1 LFTVSVET
9 SGVSPSRAEGATI
22 EATSA
27 TVDNM
32 NKAAAWSVRG
42 VGRET
47 REIAEEAAR
56 RAGMSLG
63 DWLDE
68 VVAEQAAEQGVSA
81 DDWDENEKLD
91 AIGDRLS
98 RLSRR
103 ERAPAAAPREADEER
118 RAPRPER
125 RRFGP
130 EARRSQDLLE
140 AAADRDADD
149 ELDANDD
156 RLSRLSRRER
166 PRGARLDVGEERPAP
181 SFERKR
187 SGEEIRRTRRPL
199 EADAHDRDDEDKL
212 GAIGDRLSQ
221 LSSRERARGTN
232 RQNGGEETSP
242 PRPAPK
248 PSVEEARRAEELLEA
263 AAAKFETR
271 AAKTE
276 ERTAK
281 AFESVAS
288 WIEQSQQDRAQERAT
303 LQSVAEKLTAIEQ
316 RSVRGAERP
325 PAPPSR
331 GALRGDDAGADIDKR
346 LSALA
351 RRVAAPERSRIELRR
366 RDERPRIDVRDS
378 VAQIARRQAE
388 LDLRETSARQF
399 STPKSAPRDF
409 GVEPTPTSLRTPEA
423 EVRPISRAPP
433 TDGANVASTEETL
446 RKEIAA
452 LVARV
457 ERLRGDEGERTP
469 SPTDAEDLRAGL
481 AAMSRSLA
489 ALAPRNASVALEG
502 AVGDFGQR
510 LDAARKAGASDRLV
524 APVESMLDQVRE
536 TLRDHDPRNAAEGL
550 EREIRALGGKVDA
563 LARAT
568 VSPEVFER
576 LRGQTEE
583 VRKMLAEAALR
594 PVPVERLERQIGEL
608 ADRVERLV
616 TSPTPHADMAR
627 VIEAL
632 SEARSQIERSTPAA
646 ALNSIERRLEQLAA
660 RMDDALERPPTIDA
674 RPLEDLARRIE
685 SVRFSVERQAEQRP
699 DAAKLEAALNDIN
712 SKLDRP
718 QVAALDS
725 KALTVTLQDLTAR
738 LEEAIR
744 RPASST
750 PFDVRPLEDLA
761 RRIEGVRATVERQAD
776 FRPHAV
782 KLEAALSDINS
793 KLDRPPA
800 AGGDSK
806 ALASALQELTARL
819 EEVFRRS
826 ASSTN
831 FDPRPIEDLARRLEA
846 VRATLERQGD
856 FRPHAVKLE
865 AALSDINSK
874 LDRPSADGADAKAM
888 MVALQDQMA
897 RLEEAFRRPAPIP
910 NFDARPLEELARR
923 IEGVRATVERQADF
937 RPHAA
942 KLEAALSDINSK
954 LDRAPA
960 AANSPALTST
970 LQDLTSR
977 LEDAFRGPAAA
988 ANFDPRALENM
999 SRQID
1004 DLRATIERA
1013 TDFLPDSGKLDSA
1026 LADISAKLDRQAF
1039 SPADVHALTGALQ
1052 DLGERQVEIDTTP
1065 IEAMLRDLGEKF
1077 AASTAPVAI
1086 DTSPIERMLS
1096 RVDAKL
1102 DAVARLPMDVRPLE
1116 DAVREL
1122 HEKLDLQDAPRIDAR
1137 VIEEAAELLAKRL
1150 DRRDGSGV
1158 DTEALVN
1165 QISEIHGRL
1174 DALNSTAESNAALE
1188 RTVAELL
1195 DELEAT
1201 RKTLQSSAS
1210 APNGG
1215 APVNGD
1221 IAELRAEQANSDR
1234 RMQTRLADVQDI
1246 LERLVGRLGRIENEV
1261 GRADEDEPA
1270 PQRSAPTFATRPT
1283 MRDARASAEASDA
1296 ALRSIPDRIPR
1307 PSAREG
1313 IGATPRG
1320 ASANSP
1326 DGANFLL
1333 EPGRPAPRKSDAEID
1348 PPPSVRNSGINAH
1361 IAAAR
1366 RAAQAALLDS
1376 ASKTEDALTSRA
1388 KAPKAGSRGSP
1399 LVQAQEFF
1407 AARRRPIL
1415 LGVAF
1420 LAIVTTLAVVGL
1432 RGGSRPQPVQKSEL
1446 PATVGSPAP
1455 ASVASVPRDGAASNA
1470 PPRVDYSPVGSLA
1483 PAPAPL
1489 PSARRPAPV
1498 DMVAALPAG
1507 MSPTLRDAA
1516 NAGDPGAETELALR
1530 YLEARGLPR
1539 DPKIAARWFEQAAT
1553 QGLPIAQYRL
1563 GALYEKGTG
1572 VTRDTQLA
1580 RSWYMK
1586 AANAGNA
1593 RAMHNLAVLD
1603 AEDGGTGKPDYAE
1616 AAQWFR
1622 RAGELGVRDSQFNL
1636 GVLYG
1641 RGLGVP
1647 QDLQQSWLWFSLAS
1661 RQGDLDAAKKRD
1673 EVASKLDSKGM
1684 AAATKALTEFKER
1697 APEPSANDAPAPA
1710 GGWEARTD
1718 APQSGRQPAP
1728 SARAPISLNSVHS

>member
-27 TVDNM
+27 TVDEM

-81 DDWDENEKLD
+81 DDWNENEKLD
-91 AIGDRLS
+91 AIGERLS

-103 ERAPAAAPREADEER
+103 ERAPAAATRDADEER
-118 RAPRPER
+118 RAARPER
-125 RRFGP
+125 KRFAQ
-130 EARRSQDLLE
+130 EARRAQDFSE
-140 AAADRDADD
+140 VEPDDRDADD
-149 ELDANDD
+149 DDTDD
-156 RLSRLSRRER
+156 RMSRLSGRER
-166 PRGARLDVGEERPAP
+166 PRGATRRDVGEDRRSPP
-181 SFERKR
+181 PQRKR
-187 SGEEIRRTRRPL
+187 GGEETRRERSPL
-199 EADAHDRDDEDKL
+199 DAEAHDRDDDDKL
-212 GAIGDRLSQ
+212 EAIGDRLSQ
-221 LSSRERARGTN
+221 LTSRERARGTN
-232 RQNGGEETSP
+232 RRDGGEETS
-242 PRPAPK
+242 APK

-263 AAAKFETR
+263 AVAKFETR

-281 AFESVAS
+281 AFETVAS
-288 WIEQSQQDRAQERAT
+288 WIEQSQEDRAQERAT
-303 LQSVAEKLTAIEQ
+303 LQSVAEKLTAIER

-325 PAPPSR
+325 PAPPPFR
-331 GALRGDDAGADIDKR
+331 GAPRGDDAGADIDKR

-351 RRVAAPERSRIELRR
+351 RRVAAPERSRIEPRR
-366 RDERPRIDVRDS
+366 RDERPRIDVHDS
-378 VAQIARRQAE
+378 VAQIARRRAE
-388 LDLRETSARQF
+388 LDSRETLARQF
-399 STPKSAPRDF
+399 STPRNAPRDF
-409 GVEPTPTSLRTPEA
+409 GFDPAPTGLRTPEA
-423 EVRPISRAPP
+423 EVRPTVRASP
-433 TDGANVASTEETL
+433 TDGANVASAEEAL
-446 RKEIAA
+446 RREIAA
-452 LVARV
+452 LIARV
-457 ERLRGDEGERTP
+457 DRLRADDGERTP
-469 SPTDAEDLRAGL
+469 SPTDAQDLRAGL

-536 TLRDHDPRNAAEGL
+536 TLRDHDPRTAAEGL
-550 EREIRALGGKVDA
+550 EREIRALGGKVEA

-608 ADRVERLV
+608 ADRVERLA
-616 TSPTPHADMAR
+616 TSPTPHADTAR

-660 RMDDALERPPTIDA
+660 RMDDALERPRTIDS

-685 SVRFSVERQAEQRP
+685 S
-699 DAAKLEAALNDIN
+699 
-712 SKLDRP
+712 
-718 QVAALDS
+718 
-725 KALTVTLQDLTAR
+725 
-738 LEEAIR
+738 
-744 RPASST
+744 
-750 PFDVRPLEDLA
+750 
-761 RRIEGVRATVERQAD
+761 VRATVERQAD
-776 FRPHAV
+776 FRPHAA

-793 KLDRPPA
+793 KLDRPSA
-800 AGGDSK
+800 AGGGDSK

-831 FDPRPIEDLARRLEA
+831 FDPRPIEDLARRIEA
-846 VRATLERQGD
+846 MRATLERQTD

-874 LDRPSADGADAKAM
+874 LDRPSADGADAKAL

-897 RLEEAFRRPAPIP
+897 RLEESFRRPPPIP

-954 LDRAPA
+954 LDRAPSA
-960 AANSPALTST
+960 SNSSALTST

-988 ANFDPRALENM
+988 AKFDPGPLDNM

-1004 DLRATIERA
+1004 DLRATIERT
-1013 TDFLPDSGKLDSA
+1013 TDYLPDAGKLDSA
-1026 LADISAKLDRQAF
+1026 LADIGAKLDRQAF

-1052 DLGERQVEIDTTP
+1052 DLASRIDQGSGSIVDTGSIERILRSLGERPVEVDTTP
-1065 IEAMLRDLGEKF
+1065 IEAMLRDLGERF
-1077 AASTAPVAI
+1077 AASTAPVAV

-1116 DAVREL
+1116 HAVREL
-1122 HEKLDLQDAPRIDAR
+1122 HEKLDLRDAPRIDSR

-1150 DRRDGSGV
+1150 DLRDGSGV
-1158 DTEALVN
+1158 DTEALVS

-1174 DALNSTAESNAALE
+1174 DALNSNAESNAALE

-1195 DELEAT
+1195 DELEVT

-1215 APVNGD
+1215 APVSSD
-1221 IAELRAEQANSDR
+1221 IAELRAEQTNSDR
-1234 RMQTRLADVQDI
+1234 RMQARLADVQDI
-1246 LERLVGRLGRIENEV
+1246 LERLVGRLGRVEDEV
-1261 GRADEDEPA
+1261 GRADVDEPA
-1270 PQRSAPTFATRPT
+1270 PQRSAPTFASRPAMRHTR
-1283 MRDARASAEASDA
+1283 AGAEASDA

-1307 PSAREG
+1307 PTAREG
-1313 IGATPRG
+1313 IGAPPRG
-1320 ASANSP
+1320 AAANSP
-1326 DGANFLL
+1326 DGVNFLL
-1333 EPGRPAPRKSDAEID
+1333 EPGRPPPRKSDEEID
-1348 PPPSVRNSGINAH
+1348 TPPSVRNSGINAH

-1376 ASKTEDALTSRA
+1376 ASKTEDASTSRA

-1399 LVQAQEFF
+1399 LAQAQEFF

-1415 LGVAF
+1415 LGIAF

-1432 RGGSRPQPVQKSEL
+1432 RGGSRPQALQKSEL
-1446 PATVGSPAP
+1446 PAPVASPAP
-1455 ASVASVPRDGAASNA
+1455 APVASVPRDGGASNA
-1470 PPRVDYSPVGSLA
+1470 SPKVDYSPVGSLA
-1483 PAPAPL
+1483 AAPTPL
-1489 PSARRPAPV
+1489 ASVRRPAPA

-1507 MSPTLRDAA
+1507 VSPTLRDAA

-1572 VTRDTQLA
+1572 VTRDIQLA

-1603 AEDGGTGKPDYAE
+1603 AEDGGMGKPDYAE

-1647 QDLQQSWLWFSLAS
+1647 QDLEQSWLWFSLAS

-1684 AAATKALTEFKER
+1684 AAANKALTEFKER
-1697 APEPSANDAPAPA
+1697 APEPSANEAPAPA

-1718 APQSGRQPAP
+1718 APQSGRQQAP
-1728 SARAPISLNSVHS
+1728 SARGPISLNSVHS

>member
-9 SGVSPSRAEGATI
+9 SGGSPLRAEGATI

-27 TVDNM
+27 TVDEM

-81 DDWDENEKLD
+81 DDWDEDDKLD

-103 ERAPAAAPREADEER
+103 ERAPATAPRDAGDER
-118 RAPRPER
+118 RAPSSER
-125 RRFGP
+125 KRFGQ
-130 EARRSQDLLE
+130 EARRSQDLEE
-140 AAADRDADD
+140 AETDERDADD
-149 ELDANDD
+149 ELDANHDK
-156 RLSRLSRRER
+156 LSRFSRRER
-166 PRGARLDVGEERPAP
+166 ARGPVRHDVVEERRPAP
-181 SFERKR
+181 PERKR
-187 SGEEIRRTRRPL
+187 SGDETRRTRSPSEAEAYDWDDDDNKL
-199 EADAHDRDDEDKL
+199 E
-212 GAIGDRLSQ
+212 AIGDRLSQ
-221 LSSRERARGTN
+221 LSARERARGTN
-232 RQNGGEETSP
+232 RRNGAEETSA
-242 PRPAPK
+242 PRTAPK

-263 AAAKFETR
+263 AVAKFETR
-271 AAKTE
+271 AAKSE
-276 ERTAK
+276 ERAAK

-288 WIEQSQQDRAQERAT
+288 WIEQSQEDRAQERAT
-303 LQSVAEKLTAIEQ
+303 LQSVAEKLTAIER

-331 GALRGDDAGADIDKR
+331 GAPRSDYAAAERQPAPPPRSAPRGDDAEADIDRR

-351 RRVAAPERSRIELRR
+351 RRVAAPERSRIEPRR
-366 RDERPRIDVRDS
+366 RDERPRIDVRES

-388 LDLRETSARQF
+388 LDARETSVRQF
-399 STPKSAPRDF
+399 SAPRTAPRDF
-409 GVEPTPTSLRTPEA
+409 GVDPAAPTGLRTPEA
-423 EVRPISRAPP
+423 EVRPIVRTSP
-433 TDGANVASTEETL
+433 TEATNVAATEEAL

-469 SPTDAEDLRAGL
+469 SPTDTEDLRAGL

-536 TLRDHDPRNAAEGL
+536 TLRDHDPRTAAEGL
-550 EREIRALGGKVDA
+550 EREIRALGGKVEA

-583 VRKMLAEAALR
+583 VRSILAEAALR
-594 PVPVERLERQIGEL
+594 PMPVERLERQIGEL
-608 ADRVERLV
+608 ADRVERLA
-616 TSPTPHADMAR
+616 TSPTPHADTAR

-632 SEARSQIERSTPAA
+632 SDARSQIERSTPAA

-660 RMDDALERPPTIDA
+660 RMDDALKRPPTIDA

-699 DAAKLEAALNDIN
+699 SAAKLEAALNDIN

-718 QVAALDS
+718 QAAALDS
-725 KALTVTLQDLTAR
+725 KALTSTLQDLTAR
-738 LEEAIR
+738 LEEAFR
-744 RPASST
+744 RPASSA
-750 PFDVRPLEDLA
+750 PFDARPLEDLA

-776 FRPHAV
+776 FRPHAA

-793 KLDRPPA
+793 KLDRPPVA
-800 AGGDSK
+800 GGGDSK
-806 ALASALQELTARL
+806 ALASTLQQLTARL
-819 EEVFRRS
+819 EEVFRQS

-831 FDPRPIEDLARRLEA
+831 FDPRPIEDLARRIEA
-846 VRATLERQGD
+846 MRATLERQAD

-874 LDRPSADGADAKAM
+874 LDRPSADGADTKAL
-888 MVALQDQMA
+888 MVSLHDQMA

-937 RPHAA
+937 RP
-942 KLEAALSDINSK
+942 
-954 LDRAPA
+954 
-960 AANSPALTST
+960 
-970 LQDLTSR
+970 
-977 LEDAFRGPAAA
+977 DA
-988 ANFDPRALENM
+988 
-999 SRQID
+999 
-1004 DLRATIERA
+1004 
-1013 TDFLPDSGKLDSA
+1013 GKLDSA

-1039 SPADVHALTGALQ
+1039 SPDDVHALTGALQ
-1052 DLGERQVEIDTTP
+1052 DLASRIDQGNGSIVDTGSIERILRSLGERRVEIDTTP

-1077 AASTAPVAI
+1077 AASTATVAVDI
-1086 DTSPIERMLS
+1086 SPIERMLS

-1116 DAVREL
+1116 EAVRDL
-1122 HEKLDLQDAPRIDAR
+1122 HEKLDLHDAPRIDAR

-1150 DRRDGSGV
+1150 DLRDGSGV

-1201 RKTLQSSAS
+1201 RKTLQSSAF

-1215 APVNGD
+1215 APIGD

-1234 RMQTRLADVQDI
+1234 RMQARLGDVQDI
-1246 LERLVGRLGRIENEV
+1246 LERLVGRLGRIEDEV

-1270 PQRSAPTFATRPT
+1270 PQRSAPTFASRPT
-1283 MRDARASAEASDA
+1283 TRDSRASAEASDA
-1296 ALRSIPDRIPR
+1296 ALRSIPDRVPR

-1320 ASANSP
+1320 AMANLP
-1326 DGANFLL
+1326 DEADFLL
-1333 EPGRPAPRKSDAEID
+1333 EPGRSPPRKSDAEID
-1348 PPPSVRNSGINAH
+1348 PPPAVRNSGINAH

-1376 ASKTEDALTSRA
+1376 AAKTENVSTVRA
-1388 KAPKAGSRGSP
+1388 KTPRAGSRVSP
-1399 LVQAQEFF
+1399 LAQAQEFF

-1415 LGVAF
+1415 LGIAF

-1432 RGGSRPQPVQKSEL
+1432 RGGSRPQALQKSEL
-1446 PATVGSPAP
+1446 PAPVASPAP
-1455 ASVASVPRDGAASNA
+1455 SPVASVPRNGSVSNA
-1470 PPRVDYSPVGSLA
+1470 AAQVDYSPVGSLA
-1483 PAPAPL
+1483 PAPTPR
-1489 PSARRPAPV
+1489 PSARRPAPA

-1507 MSPTLRDAA
+1507 MSAMLRDAA

-1572 VTRDTQLA
+1572 VTRDVQLA

-1586 AANAGNA
+1586 AASGGNA

-1603 AEDGGTGKPDYAE
+1603 AEDGGMGRPDYAE

-1647 QDLQQSWLWFSLAS
+1647 QDLVQSWFWFSLAA

-1673 EVASKLDSKGM
+1673 EVATKLDSKGV

-1697 APEPSANDAPAPA
+1697 APEPSANEAPAPA

-1728 SARAPISLNSVHS
+1728 SAGRSVSLNGAHI

>member
-1 LFTVSVET
+1 M
-9 SGVSPSRAEGATI
+9 
-22 EATSA
+22 SA
-27 TVDNM
+27 TVDEM

-81 DDWDENEKLD
+81 DDWDEDDKID

-103 ERAPAAAPREADEER
+103 ERAPAAAPRDAGEER
-118 RAPRPER
+118 QAQRSER
-125 RRFGP
+125 KRFGQ
-130 EARRSQDLLE
+130 EARHLLE
-140 AAADRDADD
+140 AAADDRDADD

-156 RLSRLSRRER
+156 KLSRFSGHER
-166 PRGARLDVGEERPAP
+166 PRAAFRHDVGEERGAP
-181 SFERKR
+181 LPERKR
-187 SGEEIRRTRRPL
+187 SGEEIRRTRNP
-199 EADAHDRDDEDKL
+199 EAEAHDRGDDDKL
-212 GAIGDRLSQ
+212 EAIGDRLSR
-221 LSSRERARGTN
+221 LSSRERARGT
-232 RQNGGEETSP
+232 SA

-248 PSVEEARRAEELLEA
+248 PSAEEARRAEELLEA
-263 AAAKFETR
+263 AVAKFETR

-288 WIEQSQQDRAQERAT
+288 WIERSQEDRAQERAT
-303 LQSVAEKLTAIEQ
+303 LHSVAEKLTAIEQ

-331 GALRGDDAGADIDKR
+331 GALRADDAGADIDKR

-351 RRVAAPERSRIELRR
+351 RRVADPERPRIEPRR
-366 RDERPRIDVRDS
+366 RERIDVRDS

-388 LDLRETSARQF
+388 LDSRETSARQF
-399 STPKSAPRDF
+399 STPRSAPRDF
-409 GVEPTPTSLRTPEA
+409 GVHPAPTGVRTPEA
-423 EVRPISRAPP
+423 EVRPIVRTSPAEV
-433 TDGANVASTEETL
+433 ANVASTEETL

-469 SPTDAEDLRAGL
+469 APTDAEDLRAGV

-502 AVGDFGQR
+502 AVGDFGHR

-536 TLRDHDPRNAAEGL
+536 TLRDHDPRTAAEGL
-550 EREIRALGGKVDA
+550 EREIRALGGKVEA

-583 VRKMLAEAALR
+583 VRNMLADAALR

-608 ADRVERLV
+608 ADRIERLA
-616 TSPTPHADMAR
+616 TSPTPHADTAR

-632 SEARSQIERSTPAA
+632 SDARSQIERSTPAA

-718 QVAALDS
+718 QAPALDS
-725 KALTVTLQDLTAR
+725 KALTATLQDLTAR
-738 LEEAIR
+738 LEEAFR
-744 RPASST
+744 RPASSAT
-750 PFDVRPLEDLA
+750 FDPRPLEDLA

-776 FRPHAV
+776 FRPHAA

-793 KLDRPPA
+793 KLDRPSVA
-800 AGGDSK
+800 GGGDSK
-806 ALASALQELTARL
+806 ALASTLQQLTARL
-819 EEVFRRS
+819 EELFRRS

-831 FDPRPIEDLARRLEA
+831 FDPRPIEDLARRIEA
-846 VRATLERQGD
+846 MRATVERQAD
-856 FRPHAVKLE
+856 FRPHALKLE

-874 LDRPSADGADAKAM
+874 LDRPSADGADTKAL

-910 NFDARPLEELARR
+910 NFDARPLEDLARR

-960 AANSPALTST
+960 AANSTALTST

-977 LEDAFRGPAAA
+977 LEDAFRGPSAAA
-988 ANFDPRALENM
+988 KFDPRALDNM

-1004 DLRATIERA
+1004 DLHATLERTA
-1013 TDFLPDSGKLDSA
+1013 DFLPDAGKLDSA
-1026 LADISAKLDRQAF
+1026 LADLGAKLDRQAF

-1052 DLGERQVEIDTTP
+1052 DLASRIDQGSGPIVDAGSIERIVRSLGERRVEVDTTP

-1122 HEKLDLQDAPRIDAR
+1122 HDKLDLHETPRIDAR

-1150 DRRDGSGV
+1150 DLRDGSGV

-1174 DALNSTAESNAALE
+1174 DALNSTADSNAALE

-1201 RKTLQSSAS
+1201 RRTLQSSAS

-1215 APVNGD
+1215 ASMSGD
-1221 IAELRAEQANSDR
+1221 IAELRAEQTNSDR
-1234 RMQTRLADVQDI
+1234 RMQSRLADVQDI
-1246 LERLVGRLGRIENEV
+1246 LERLVGRLGRIEDEV
-1261 GRADEDEPA
+1261 GRDDDEDEPA
-1270 PQRSAPTFATRPT
+1270 PQRSAPTFAARPP
-1283 MRDARASAEASDA
+1283 MRDARASAEASEA
-1296 ALRSIPDRIPR
+1296 AFRSIPDRIPR
-1307 PSAREG
+1307 PAAHEG

-1320 ASANSP
+1320 AGANSP
-1326 DGANFLL
+1326 DGVNSLL
-1333 EPGRPAPRKSDAEID
+1333 EPGRPPPRMPDVEND
-1348 PPPSVRNSGINAH
+1348 PPLSVRSSGINAH

-1376 ASKTEDALTSRA
+1376 ASKTEDALASRA
-1388 KAPKAGSRGSP
+1388 RGPRAGSRGSP
-1399 LVQAQEFF
+1399 LRQAQEFF

-1432 RGGSRPQPVQKSEL
+1432 RGGSRPQAVQKSEL
-1446 PATVGSPAP
+1446 PEPIASPAP
-1455 ASVASVPRDGAASNA
+1455 APVASVPRNGGASNA
-1470 PPRVDYSPVGSLA
+1470 SAKVDYSPVGSLA
-1483 PAPAPL
+1483 PAPTPL
-1489 PSARRPAPV
+1489 PSARRPAPA

-1507 MSPTLRDAA
+1507 ISSTLRDAA

-1530 YLEARGLPR
+1530 YLEARGVPR

-1586 AANAGNA
+1586 AAKAGNA

-1603 AEDGGTGKPDYAE
+1603 AEDGGMGKPDYAE

-1647 QDLQQSWLWFSLAS
+1647 QDLDQSWLWFSVAS

-1673 EVASKLDSKGM
+1673 EVASKLDAKGI

-1697 APEPSANDAPAPA
+1697 APDPGANEAPAPA

-1718 APQSGRQPAP
+1718 TPQSQRQPAP
-1728 SARAPISLNSVHS
+1728 SAGGPISLNGGAHI